1 MKKYLTYTLI
11 TIIACSNISYGF
23 DMRGI
28 NLINPLENNPQT
40 YQEELAHPS
49 FELKRA
55 TLTKNSVKINTPLLW
70 INLCRAMSVHLTKTL
85 KC

>member
-55 TLTKNSVKINTPLLW
+55 TLTKIQ
-70 INLCRAMSVHLTKTL
+70 
-85 KC
+85 